1 MLPTIVGRSA
11 EGSGMLPTI
20 VGRSAGGLGM
30 LPTIVGKSA
39 EGSGVFPTIVGC
51 LLLRKVGIIGGFA
64 NGLAG
69 KIQGIMPLF
78 VIALLNRY
86 RILVFFTCRP
96 FGIVLHPVD
105 VSLAAGGGDADERRA
120 RCHALRGYEGFV
132 DDAAPCMV
140 GDYLAGVAVGGGEV
154 RQAHGAD
161 IRCAARQ
168 READAGG
175 AVREVE
181 RGCAFVVAQKFPA
194 TPMWSLWA

>member
-1 MLPTIVGRSA
+1 MLPTIIGRSA

-20 VGRSAGGLGM
+20 VGRSAEGSGVF
-30 LPTIVGKSA
+30 PTIVGKSA

-51 LLLRKVGIIGGFA
+51 LLLRKVGIIGGFG

-69 KIQGIMPLF
+69 KIQRIMPLF

-86 RILVFFTCRP
+86 RILVFFACRP
-96 FGIVLHPVD
+96 FGVVPHPVD
-105 VSLAAGGGDADERRA
+105 VSLTAGGGDADERRA

-161 IRCAARQ
+161 A
-168 READAGG
+168 
-175 AVREVE
+175 
-181 RGCAFVVAQKFPA
+181 
-194 TPMWSLWA
+194 